1 MMTNRDPRRMAWL
14 SKALFTEAFAELP
27 SENFVAEN
35 QANALVNPDILDLA
49 KRIAKKKSNTK
60 SSSSDSLSELA
71 LGESAQPQ
79 PSPSPSPSP
88 SSSPRPPRS
97 PASALGTASAAPS
110 IQFKRLRFV
119 LPVLIE
125 VGYRGTKLG
134 EWLVTQF
141 KLQGYLA
148 SPWKQVREEVA
159 WILFILTRN
168 EFQLH
173 ENHPAQSPG
182 GRTYEPAATLSVL
195 SSPVYLQF
203 VHYITVQMSLVR
215 ALYLEDQRHPAGS
228 PKLTAMAHAAGIE
241 EVDTLLQCQK
251 DIAKSFIET
260 VLTWFHATSVSSCC
274 TRSLRMSGCCVQST
288 FVFDCLAHV
297 LFFAVVLVLCA
308 GVRRHGV
315 HEHNVSSCLTPR
327 LMVCASSRC

>member
-1 MMTNRDPRRMAWL
+1 MFCFL
-14 SKALFTEAFAELP
+14 
-27 SENFVAEN
+27 
-35 QANALVNPDILDLA
+35 LA
-49 KRIAKKKSNTK
+49 DGATHNC
-60 SSSSDSLSELA
+60 D
-71 LGESAQPQ
+71 QQ
-79 PSPSPSPSP
+79 
-88 SSSPRPPRS
+88 
-97 PASALGTASAAPS
+97 
-110 IQFKRLRFV
+110 
-119 LPVLIE
+119 
-125 VGYRGTKLG
+125 
-134 EWLVTQF
+134 
-141 KLQGYLA
+141 
-148 SPWKQVREEVA
+148 QVREEVA

-182 GRTYEPAATLSVL
+182 GRTYEHAATLSVL

-260 VLTWFHATSVSSCC
+260 VLTWFHATSVSNCC
-274 TRSLRMSGCCVQST
+274 TRSLHMSRCCVQST

-297 LFFAVVLVLCA
+297 LVFAVVLSVCRCA
-308 GVRRHGV
+308 ATW
-315 HEHNVSSCLTPR
+315 C
-327 LMVCASSRC
+327 SRAQCIKPFYP